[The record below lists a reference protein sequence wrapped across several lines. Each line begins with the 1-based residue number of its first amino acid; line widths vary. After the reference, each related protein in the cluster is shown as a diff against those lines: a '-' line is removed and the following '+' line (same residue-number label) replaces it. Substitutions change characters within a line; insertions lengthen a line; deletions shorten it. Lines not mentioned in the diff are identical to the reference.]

1 MIHFCSKHAKII
13 QGLVASIFLFWLI
26 LNFVDY
32 QRSSGNLYRLRYA
45 VFAFFF
51 LLQITH
57 LFVNS
62 KTTQWLL
69 TSSYLV
75 VFTYLIVNY
84 IHDILLLEP
93 FEKNRNYY
101 YLVMIIFKTLVF
113 DLLILINH
121 LPIKSKNVQQ
131 HYSYE

>member
-1 MIHFCSKHAKII
+1 MITFCSKHTNII

-26 LNFVDY
+26 INFEDY
-32 QRSSGNLYRLRYA
+32 QRNSGNFYLVRYE
-45 VFAFFF
+45 VIAFFF

-57 LFVNS
+57 LFINS

-101 YLVMIIFKTLVF
+101 YLVMIIFKTLIF
-113 DLLILINH
+113 DLLIIINH
-121 LPIKSKNVQQ
+121 LRLKTKQINKTSRT
-131 HYSYE
+131 